1 MNPKQ
6 LPPPH
11 SSSNAKASPSD
22 AKRKGL
28 RHFAVRVCKKVEE
41 KGNTSYNEVADELVN
56 EERVARQSQQQVVDE
71 KNIRRRVYDSL
82 NVLMAMG
89 ILAKDKKQI
98 SWQGLSILQ
107 PPAPVIDK
115 YRMKNVVDAARQRV
129 IEKKKNVFELSQQ
142 VNRIM
147 NLIHHRN
154 VTTGGDE
161 GDEGDEQHRLTI
173 PFMIVTA
180 KHNANINLT
189 MTENKQDICFTF
201 DNRFALFDDT
211 EILKRLP
218 WLNNQR
224 RPRNTPP
231 TSARHHSLQLDH
243 DHHHQDIR
251 PIDRHHDHTHRDYR
265 FG

>member
-6 LPPPH
+6 LPPQN
-11 SSSNAKASPSD
+11 SSNTKPSPSD

-56 EERVARQSQQQVVDE
+56 EERLARQSQQQVVDE

-107 PPAPVIDK
+107 PNRPVIDK
-115 YRMKNVVDAARQRV
+115 YRMKSAVDAARQRV
-129 IEKKKNVFELSQQ
+129 IKKQKDVFEFTNQI
-142 VNRIM
+142 NRIL

-154 VTTGGDE
+154 TSMTDDHVDE
-161 GDEGDEQHRLTI
+161 NRLTM

-189 MTENKQDICFTF
+189 MTESRQEICFTF
-201 DNRFALFDDT
+201 DKSFALLDDV
-211 EILKRLP
+211 EILKRIS
-218 WLNNQR
+218 WLDPQPQSP
-224 RPRNTPP
+224 RPT
-231 TSARHHSLQLDH
+231 TDSYQQQH
-243 DHHHQDIR
+243 DHSQDAQ
-251 PIDRHHDHTHRDYR
+251 PTDRHEHANRGSDYHHL
-265 FG
+265 G